1 MSENI
6 DRYTGTPSLLPVRE
20 DALHALSLAATDK
33 SSHFRTAAVASIGHD
48 GKPQVRTMIV
58 RAFDP
63 ETHTLMV
70 YTDARS
76 PKVTGFEQNKDIQLL
91 FYDPDTMLQMRVS
104 GKVTIH
110 QGDALTEKLWSTLP
124 EYGRGDYLSRQP
136 PGEQIAHPGDSW
148 LNQALGGQYFTVIEI
163 LITEIDWLKLSAQ
176 GHKRALLTWDDDTY
190 SARWLAP

>member
-1 MSENI
+1 
-6 DRYTGTPSLLPVRE
+6 
-20 DALHALSLAATDK
+20 
-33 SSHFRTAAVASIGHD
+33 
-48 GKPQVRTMIV
+48 
-58 RAFDP
+58 
-63 ETHTLMV
+63 
-70 YTDARS
+70 
-76 PKVTGFEQNKDIQLL
+76 
-91 FYDPDTMLQMRVS
+91 MRVS